1 MGRRKGVFFLYKA
14 CVIIKFMHQALKN
27 DLNKGGNKKKEKKAV
42 PPTLHDRASGGRII
56 NSCIP

>member
-1 MGRRKGVFFLYKA
+1 MYKA